1 MESKQEIALEIFD
14 IVGRSETFNKTLES
28 IQCKLDEWSNQQNAT
43 LIAEHKMMM
52 EALEDI
58 ANHEHTGCR
67 SKIISNETLKKLGR

>member
-1 MESKQEIALEIFD
+1 MRNFADELGVEPYKSHLGCGGVYYIDQVRIISEAYSSKQN
-14 IVGRSETFNKTLES
+14 V
-28 IQCKLDEWSNQQNAT
+28 T